1 MPRQT
6 DVVLEDIL
14 NAIALLDSELAG
26 HSEVSLARTLFVQ
39 RGAERTLEIISEAVR
54 HLPDDLLALRP
65 DISWTDIRA
74 IGNTIRH
81 EYWRVDPALIWSI
94 ARNDLPPLRAA
105 VEDLVRRFNP

>member
-26 HSEVSLARTLFVQ
+26 HSEVSFARTLFVQ

-65 DISWTDIRA
+65 DISWTDIRS

-81 EYWRVDPALIWSI
+81 EYRCVDPALIWSI